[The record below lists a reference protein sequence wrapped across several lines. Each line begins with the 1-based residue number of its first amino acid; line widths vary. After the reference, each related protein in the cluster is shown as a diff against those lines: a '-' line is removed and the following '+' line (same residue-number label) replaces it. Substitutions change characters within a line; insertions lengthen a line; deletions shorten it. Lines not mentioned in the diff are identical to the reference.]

1 MPLRF
6 FKNRSL
12 CILARLDAIPEGWHF
27 AVNPH
32 EDTPPHCCLSWALD
46 EPQSSLEA
54 GLVAAKIWGAAVG
67 MMRAGTLR
75 SKHGLLRYDFG
86 RNERHQRVVW
96 FAKVPAG
103 FFENRLGHSPR
114 DQICG
119 DTQPP
124 ANVSAL
130 IKSRPAMPQLAAAS
144 SGARAD
150 VDSPEDDVDGGVSD
164 DDDDEQKNDDG
175 GRGGRAKKQG
185 RFVTR
190 PADVRIDTT
199 DLTGHCDTPELF
211 AAYALIKR
219 LLHADGTGLC
229 TIPGDVTRGV
239 SNFLASYSRVY

>member
-1 MPLRF
+1 MPRGWYF
-6 FKNRSL
+6 AAN
-12 CILARLDAIPEGWHF
+12 PED
-27 AVNPH
+27 
-32 EDTPPHCCLSWALD
+32 DTPTHCCLAWALGV
-46 EPQSSLEA
+46 PQCSLEA
-54 GLVAAKIWGAAVG
+54 GLVAANILGAG
-67 MMRAGTLR
+67 RLRGMRAGALR

-86 RNERHQRVVW
+86 RNEQDQRVVW
-96 FAKVPAG
+96 FAKVPAD
-103 FFENRLGHSPR
+103 FFEDRLGHSPR

-130 IKSRPAMPQLAAAS
+130 LKSRPAMPQLAAAS

-219 LLHADGTGLC
+219 LLHADGAGLC
-229 TIPGDVTRGV
+229 TIPGHVTREV